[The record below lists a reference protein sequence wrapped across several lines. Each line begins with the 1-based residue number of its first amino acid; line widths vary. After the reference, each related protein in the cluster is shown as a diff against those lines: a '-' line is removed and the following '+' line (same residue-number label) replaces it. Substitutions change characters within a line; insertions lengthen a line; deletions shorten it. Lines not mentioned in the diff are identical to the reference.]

1 MQTRTL
7 LFLAA
12 ATVANSQSTSLTDA
26 LGSQDS
32 LSTLASLLSNSSLAQ
47 SLDSLSNVTIL
58 APNNDALSAVL
69 NSGDAGNSLSAPG
82 YIDALLSYHIL
93 NGTYYASNITNSST
107 FVPTY
112 LTNTTYTN
120 LTAGQVVEA
129 ARVNDNVT
137 FFSALKLNSS
147 VVTPDLNFTGGTVH
161 IIDSILFIPGNITDT
176 LAGSNLTAAVGALEA
191 VALPDSL
198 GRTQDITIFAPNNDA
213 FNAVG
218 SIASNLTTDQLTSI
232 LGYHVLNGTVA
243 YSSDLSNSTVSAA
256 DGTNLTITV
265 IDGTVFV
272 NDAKVTVPN
281 ILLENG
287 VCHVIDQVLNP
298 NNTVANPDPS
308 QSSATPAYSGASSTT
323 EIPFTSGVET
333 ATTTF
338 PAATSAAGGGTGQT
352 SSSSEGLG
360 VPIQTGAVGAAA
372 LFGGAAILVNL

>member
-1 MQTRTL
+1 MQAKTL
-7 LFLAA
+7 LLL
-12 ATVANSQSTSLTDA
+12 ATVTITNAQSTSLTDA

-32 LSTLASLLSNSSLAQ
+32 LSSLASLLANSSLSQ

-69 NSGDAGNSLSAPG
+69 NSADTSVSLSAPG

-93 NGTYYASNITNSST
+93 NGTYYTSNITNSST
-107 FVPTY
+107 FLPTH
-112 LTNTTYTN
+112 LANTTYTN
-120 LTAGQVVEA
+120 ITGGQVVEA

-137 FFSALKLNSS
+137 FFSALKLNST

-161 IIDSILFIPGNITDT
+161 IINSLLFIPGNITDT
-176 LAGSNLTAAVGALEA
+176 LIGSNLTAAAGALEA
-191 VALPDSL
+191 VNSLPSSL
-198 GRTQDITIFAPNNDA
+198 GNTQDITIFAPNNDA
-213 FNAVG
+213 FNAIGTV
-218 SIASNLTTDQLTSI
+218 ASNLTTDQLSSI

-243 YSSDLSNSTVSAA
+243 YSSDLSNSTVIAA
-256 DGTNLTITV
+256 DGTNLTISV

-272 NDAKVTVPN
+272 NDARVTVPN

-298 NNTVANPDPS
+298 NNTDANPDPS
-308 QSSATPAYSGASSTT
+308 QSSATPAFSGASSTT

-338 PAATSAAGGGTGQT
+338 PAATSATGGGTGET
-352 SSSSEGLG
+352 SSSEGLG